1 MAKIHTICA
10 CAARCAASTCV
21 RPCVLPDGVCCHVCG
36 QMVFLVFLVPFMK
49 ILKEIRMILERISSS
64 MLEEVKEM
72 FKND

>member
-1 MAKIHTICA
+1 
-10 CAARCAASTCV
+10 
-21 RPCVLPDGVCCHVCG
+21 
-36 QMVFLVFLVPFMK
+36 MK